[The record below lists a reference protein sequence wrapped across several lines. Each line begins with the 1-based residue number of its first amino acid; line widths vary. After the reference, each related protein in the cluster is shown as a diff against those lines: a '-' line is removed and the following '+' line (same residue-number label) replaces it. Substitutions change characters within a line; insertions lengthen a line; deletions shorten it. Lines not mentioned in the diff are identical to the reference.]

1 MRFWWWGVLWIC
13 AVGWGSAQPTVPVVR
28 MDTVWVGQ
36 GRIDTVAVTLSLPSD
51 ESYRIVAVRI
61 VDERQPFTVAVL
73 DGDSTIVPG
82 EPVHLVI
89 RCLPRHNLWYRTFV
103 NLTVRSTTQL
113 IARPVRLEAR
123 CYYADSTYRFTWN
136 LQGSALVSALYDYV
150 KVHRA
155 LFYSDARRQLFEY
168 VAKGPGDTIECVY
181 SGRKIVAKRYED
193 AYAQGFNTEHVWP
206 RSYGADREP
215 AKSDLHHLFP
225 SDQQINEK
233 RANYPFGLVS
243 RQVLYEQ
250 GGSRLGYDAANHI
263 VFEVRPQSRGDIA
276 RAMFY
281 FALRYRNP
289 QNFLSQQEAILRQ
302 WHQEDPVD
310 SVERHRNQ
318 RIRTIQYRPN
328 PFIDHPEF
336 LERIYQLGG
345 NPDFP
350 PVPAVQFADS
360 IYHVVVD
367 RLPDTAWF
375 PLFNIGTAAAIAKD
389 GIVKGYRDTATV
401 ATAWILSDTIPAGG
415 MEFVALRIDSRQRT
429 TKQWQSMLAQEDT
442 ITLQVRFRNG
452 IRPVKVPVVI
462 HQAVPTSVPLR
473 SQQMPVVTAYG
484 RMAVIHLPDAYVPS
498 PPAALRDLLGR
509 RWQVMA
515 TVQPQ
520 AGGSRI
526 LLQWNASLPS
536 GLYWYVVS
544 WNHRLWI
551 IPVDI
556 RP

>member
-1 MRFWWWGVLWIC
+1 MRFWWWGVLWVF
-13 AVGWGSAQPTVPVVR
+13 AVGWGSAQPPVPVVR

-36 GRIDTVAVTLSLPSD
+36 ERIDTVAVTLTFPSD
-51 ESYRIVAVRI
+51 EPYRIVAVRV
-61 VDERQPFTVAVL
+61 VDDRQPFTVAVL
-73 DGDSTIVPG
+73 DGDSTIFPE
-82 EPVHLVI
+82 EPVRLVI
-89 RCLPRHNLWYRTFV
+89 RCLPRHNLWYQTFV
-103 NLTVRSTTQL
+103 NLTVRSATRL
-113 IARPVRLEAR
+113 IARPIRLEAR
-123 CYYADSTYRFTWN
+123 AYYLDSTYRFTWN
-136 LQGSALVSALYDYV
+136 LQGSALVNALYDYV

-168 VAKGPGDTIECVY
+168 VAKGAGDTIECVY
-181 SGRKIVAKRYED
+181 SGRKIAVKRYEE

-250 GGSRLGYDAANHI
+250 GGSRLGYDAGNRI
-263 VFEVRPQSRGDIA
+263 VFEVRPKTRGDIA

-289 QNFLSQQEAILRQ
+289 RNFLSQQEAILRQ

-310 SVERHRNQ
+310 SVERRRNQ
-318 RIRTIQYRPN
+318 RVWTIQYRPN

-336 LERIYQLGG
+336 LERIYQLSG

-360 IYHVVVD
+360 IYHVVVNQ
-367 RLPDTAWF
+367 LPDTAWF
-375 PLFNIGTAAAIAKD
+375 PLFNIGTAAAIVRD
-389 GIVKGYRDTATV
+389 GVVKGYQDSATV
-401 ATAWILSDTIPAGG
+401 ATALISSDTIPAGG
-415 MEFVALRIDSRQRT
+415 MAFVALRIDSRQGATR
-429 TKQWQSMLAQEDT
+429 QGQLALAQEDT

-452 IRPVKVPVVI
+452 VRPVKVPVI
-462 HQAVPTSVPLR
+462 IRLAVPTSVALW
-473 SQQMPVVTAYG
+473 SQQMPAVTVYG
-484 RMAVIHLPDAYVPS
+484 QTAIIHLPDAYVPFV
-498 PPAALRDLLGR
+498 PAVLRDLLGR
-509 RWQVMA
+509 RWPVTA

-526 LLQWNASLPS
+526 LLQWDVPLPS
-536 GLYWYVVS
+536 GHYWYVIP
-544 WNHRLWI
+544 WDHRLWI
-551 IPVDI
+551 VPVVI
-556 RP
+556 EP